1 MTQNDAPSA
10 RGPLNTQSWDAQSLD
25 ALTTA
30 ATTRETVDPNVNP
43 FGRNGGSGDSGDSG
57 DRERPSRGKSAWRF
71 IRDILL
77 ILLAAIVI
85 SFLIK
90 TFLIRSFY
98 IPSESMQDT
107 LLVNDRIIVNEL
119 EPKLVPIQR
128 GDIVVFKDPGGWLP
142 PGTTSTEPNG
152 VAAFFDWALS
162 IVGLTAPDSNDHL
175 IKRVIGLPGD
185 VVACCNAYGQMTV
198 NGVPLDESKYLKLP
212 AGVTKVSKDDFSVTV
227 PKDSLWVMGDNRYN
241 SADSRYNRDKPGNGF
256 VPYDDVVGRAVLISW
271 PIDRWTL
278 LDNYPVV
285 FSGVESGAGSGK
297 DNTNQTPSPTPTP
310 TTSGG

>member
-10 RGPLNTQSWDAQSLD
+10 REPLSARSWDATSLDGQSLD
-25 ALTTA
+25 TLTTT
-30 ATTRETVDPNVNP
+30 ATTPEVADE
-43 FGRNGGSGDSGDSG
+43 
-57 DRERPSRGKSAWRF
+57 ERPSRGKSVWRF

-90 TFLIRSFY
+90 TFLIRSFF
-98 IPSESMQDT
+98 IPSESMEDT

-142 PGTTSTEPNG
+142 PGTETVEPNG

-198 NGVPLDESKYLKLP
+198 NGVPLDESQYLKLP

-227 PKDSLWVMGDNRYN
+227 PKNSLWVMGDNRYN

-271 PIDRWTL
+271 PISRWTL

-285 FSGVESGAGSGK
+285 FSGVESGDGSGK
-297 DNTNQTPSPTPTP
+297 NNTDQTPSPTPSA

>member
-10 RGPLNTQSWDAQSLD
+10 RTPMSDASID
-25 ALTTA
+25 ALTAT
-30 ATTRETVDPNVNP
+30 ATTPEPDAVAADGDDAGQG
-43 FGRNGGSGDSGDSG
+43 GRQ
-57 DRERPSRGKSAWRF
+57 PSRGKSAWRF
-71 IRDILL
+71 LRDILL

-98 IPSESMQDT
+98 IPSESMENT
-107 LLVNDRIIVNEL
+107 LVVNDRIIVNEL
-119 EPKLVPIQR
+119 EPKLMPIQH

-142 PGTTSTEPNG
+142 AGTETTQANG
-152 VAAFFDWALS
+152 FAGFVDGALS

-185 VVACCNAYGQMTV
+185 TVACCNSFGQMTV
-198 NGVPLDESKYLKLP
+198 NGVPLDEKYLLLP
-212 AGVTKVSKDDFSVTV
+212 AGVTKVSRDDFSVTV
-227 PKDSLWVMGDNRYN
+227 PANSLWVMGDNRYN

-256 VPYDDVVGRAVLISW
+256 VPYDDVVGRAILISW
-271 PIDRWTL
+271 PIDRWTT
-278 LDNYPVV
+278 LDNYPLT
-285 FSGVESGAGSGK
+285 FAGVESGDGSGK
-297 DNTNQTPSPTPTP
+297 DNTDQTPSPTPSA

>member
-10 RGPLNTQSWDAQSLD
+10 RGPLSAASLD
-25 ALTTA
+25 ALTASATKSEAGRPRARSNA
-30 ATTRETVDPNVNP
+30 APD
-43 FGRNGGSGDSGDSG
+43 GDD
-57 DRERPSRGKSAWRF
+57 DERPSRGRSAWRF
-71 IRDILL
+71 VRDILL

-98 IPSESMQDT
+98 IPSASMENT
-107 LLVNDRIIVNEL
+107 LQVNDRIIVNEL
-119 EPKLVPIQR
+119 EPKLMPIHR
-128 GDIVVFKDPGGWLP
+128 GDVVVFKDPGGWLP
-142 PGTTSTEPNG
+142 PSTATSEPNG

-198 NGVPLDESKYLKLP
+198 NGVALDESKYLLLP
-212 AGVTKVSKDDFSVTV
+212 PGVTKVSRDDFSVTV
-227 PKDSLWVMGDNRYN
+227 PENSLWVMGDNRYN

-256 VPYDDVVGRAVLISW
+256 VPYDDIVGRALLISW
-271 PIDRWTL
+271 PIGRWTL

-285 FSGVESGAGSGK
+285 FSGVESGDGSGR
-297 DNTNQTPSPTPTP
+297 NSTSQTPSPTASSNPA
-310 TTSGG
+310 TSGG